1 MEVRPG
7 RVLVTGSS
15 SGIGAAIAAR
25 LLAEDWTVVGAARRP
40 AGIAHPAYEEA
51 IADLATAEGCAAA
64 AARADGASAFVH
76 AAGFMA
82 TAPLADLDP
91 ASGEAMWRLHVAAA
105 ERVAQALLPRMTEG
119 GRVVLIGSR
128 AAGGAPGRSQYAAS
142 KAALVAMARS
152 WAREFVG
159 AGVTVNV
166 VAPAATATPMLD
178 DPRRA
183 GERPKLPPLGRY
195 VRPEEVA
202 AAVSFLLSREADAIT
217 GQTLTICGGAS
228 L

>member
-1 MEVRPG
+1 MAARPG
-7 RVLVTGSS
+7 RVLVTGAS
-15 SGIGAAIAAR
+15 SGIGAAIALR
-25 LLAEDWTVVGAARRP
+25 LLADGWTVVGASRRP
-40 AGIAHPAYEEA
+40 AAISHPAYGEA

-64 AARADGASAFVH
+64 AAKAAGASAFVH

-82 TAPLADLDP
+82 AAGLSELDP
-91 ASGEAMWRLHVAAA
+91 ASGEAMWRLHVGAA
-105 ERVAQALLPRMTEG
+105 ERLAQALAPRMTEG
-119 GRVVLIGSR
+119 GRLVLIGSR
-128 AAGGAPGRSQYAAS
+128 AAAGAPGRSQYAAT
-142 KAALVAMARS
+142 KAALIAMARS
-152 WAREFVG
+152 WAREFVA

-183 GERPKLPPLGRY
+183 AEPPKLPPLGRY

-202 AAVSFLLSREADAIT
+202 AAVAFLLSPEAGAIT